1 MLFGQFNLWVTVWDS
16 FAPHRD
22 PHAEMRGKGERAQER
37 KFSFLSRAFI
47 AFGVYITC
55 AMKLPMA
62 CAASSCFCRV
72 AWV

>member
-1 MLFGQFNLWVTVWDS
+1 
-16 FAPHRD
+16 
-22 PHAEMRGKGERAQER
+22 MRRKGEKARER

-47 AFGVYITC
+47 AFGIYITC